1 VRFSKQS
8 AKAIILKIRV
18 AEAKEAVQKVR
29 GEFVHF
35 VEQVRQEQEWFH
47 SELMAKYFQ
56 MQREQSMRMQESVFL
71 HQQDCQQL
79 RYELEVLKNKEEL
92 MRCPLDSQIL
102 HHSP

>member
-1 VRFSKQS
+1 
-8 AKAIILKIRV
+8 
-18 AEAKEAVQKVR
+18 
-29 GEFVHF
+29 
-35 VEQVRQEQEWFH
+35 
-47 SELMAKYFQ
+47 MAKYFQ

-79 RYELEVLKNKEEL
+79 RYELEALKNKEEL